1 MSEEPLSVHA
11 NASDPQSV
19 VPTGWRWRLS
29 VARRCEFR
37 NLDQST
43 AYHLLGGKWFAF
55 AGDSVAR
62 LLYAAA
68 LRLLS
73 RDGSEM
79 ILHRHQSF
87 EYWLDCGVRASFLWA
102 PYATNLTSL
111 LQRWRQQGQF
121 PDVLVMS
128 SGLWPM
134 LHIGDPD
141 VFGEE
146 MRLVAAQLSQPAA
159 GSAVKSASKQTP
171 KAPPSVSATMP
182 TFWMTISSIVHHK
195 LQSEQKKQMMTA
207 QKVEQYN
214 NIVDTHSGLLQPS
227 GPAYQLDMTRLTSG
241 CGPGC
246 TEDGIHY
253 NNRTFD
259 VALQQTL
266 NALQHLLPKTPRFQF
281 HNNITG
287 VEVNHSE
294 ISTVKKEV
302 VF

>member
-1 MSEEPLSVHA
+1 MRVPEPGPKHGVSSLGGQVVCLRRGLCGAAAVRGGAAAAVKRRLRDDTAPSSELRVLAGLRSA
-11 NASDPQSV
+11 GV
-19 VPTGWRWRLS
+19 VPVGPL
-29 VARRCEFR
+29 R
-37 NLDQST
+37 NQSDQPP
-43 AYHLLGGKWFAF
+43 AAL
-55 AGDSVAR
+55 
-62 LLYAAA
+62 AAA
-68 LRLLS
+68 GAVS
-73 RDGSEM
+73 G
-79 ILHRHQSF
+79 
-87 EYWLDCGVRASFLWA
+87 RACDE
-102 PYATNLTSL
+102 
-111 LQRWRQQGQF
+111 QRAVAHAAQ
-121 PDVLVMS
+121 
-128 SGLWPM
+128 
-134 LHIGDPD
+134 GDPD